1 MTGLGSVG
9 GGRVVLF
16 VQLIVVGLAATVIYA
31 CSDPSTGTFPA
42 VDPLPESSWT
52 EAWSSTV
59 ALSPNGDR
67 LYVANPD
74 SGSITAV
81 DTTTEEVVWEVS
93 VGSHSTT
100 VAVDPHGDRVYAAV
114 RGDNVVVVLDAHTGK
129 HLGKVVTGH
138 DPYGVVISVDGRT
151 LFVSESASDSVAFF
165 AADRLTPLGDL
176 DVGPRPRGLAVSADG
191 QSLYVTHFLTGDL
204 TVVDLERRVVKTVVK
219 TGPENNAAQHVAI
232 DPAGGRAYLP
242 HSRSR
247 VTNPNLVF
255 DTTLQ
260 PLVTVVD
267 LAKDRII
274 TRELLGLDAVDQPVG
289 MPSAVA
295 FSPDGGTLYVV
306 NASSNDISVV
316 DLSKGFGIGHVE
328 VGDNPKGIIVTADGR
343 TAYVHNALSDD
354 LSVIDLDALVERTRI
369 PITTSPLPPDVLAGK
384 ILFHSS
390 DRVELAKD
398 QWISCASCHFEG
410 GHDARTWI
418 LDDGPRNTPPIRGLM
433 VTEPFHWSGDRVDLF
448 DFQETIR
455 NVQFGTGLSDEE
467 NAHLAAFLA
476 HGVVHPSPHGATDR
490 SERGREAFEAS
501 GCASCHAGP
510 VFTDGLVHDVGT
522 GGGPGENRGPG
533 FDTPTLLGVHDT
545 APYLHDGRAPTL
557 RDVLTAG
564 DPVGPHFLAGRLSED
579 EIDAVVDYLRTL
591 PQEEVR
597 PISDP
602 MDG

>member
-9 GGRVVLF
+9 GGRVVLL
-16 VQLIVVGLAATVIYA
+16 VHLIVVGLAATVLYA
-31 CSDPSTGTFPA
+31 CSDPSPGTFPT

-52 EAWSSTV
+52 EAWSSTI
-59 ALSPNGDR
+59 ASSPDGGR

-81 DTTTEEVVWEVS
+81 DTTTEEVVWEMS
-93 VGSHSTT
+93 VGSRPAT
-100 VAVDPHGDRVYAAV
+100 VAADPHGNRVYAAV
-114 RGDNVVVVLDAHTGK
+114 RDDNVVVVLDAHTGE
-129 HLGKVVTGH
+129 HLGGAVTGP

-151 LFVSESASDSVAFF
+151 LIVSESVGDSVAFF
-165 AADRLTPLGDL
+165 DAERLEPLGRL
-176 DVGPRPRGLAVSADG
+176 SIGSRPRGLAVSADG
-191 QSLYVTHFLTGDL
+191 RSLYITHFLTGHL
-204 TVVDLERRVVKTVVK
+204 TVVDLESRVVRTVVK

-242 HSRSR
+242 HIRSR
-247 VTNPNLVF
+247 ATHPDLVF

-316 DLSKGFGIGHVE
+316 DLSKGFGTGHVE
-328 VGDNPKGIIVTADGR
+328 VGDNPKGIIVTADGG

-369 PITTSPLPPDVLAGK
+369 PVTTSPLPPDVLAGK

-410 GHDARTWI
+410 GHDGRTWI
-418 LDDGPRNTPPIRGLM
+418 FSEGPRNTTTIKGLSA
-433 VTEPFHWSGDRVDLF
+433 TAPFHWSGDRTDLF
-448 DFQETIR
+448 DFDLTVLER
-455 NVQFGTGLSDEE
+455 QFGTGPSEEE
-467 NAHLAAFLA
+467 NAQLAAFLGFE
-476 HGVVHPSPHGATDR
+476 GVPPSPFPTTEATR
-490 SERGREAFEAS
+490 RGRLIYES
-501 GCASCHAGP
+501 
-510 VFTDGLVHDVGT
+510 V
-522 GGGPGENRGPG
+522 
-533 FDTPTLLGVHDT
+533 
-545 APYLHDGRAPTL
+545 
-557 RDVLTAG
+557 
-564 DPVGPHFLAGRLSED
+564 
-579 EIDAVVDYLRTL
+579 
-591 PQEEVR
+591 
-597 PISDP
+597 
-602 MDG
+602 

>member
-9 GGRVVLF
+9 GGRVVLL
-16 VQLIVVGLAATVIYA
+16 VHLILVGLAATVLYA
-31 CSDPSTGTFPA
+31 CSDPSPGTFPT

-52 EAWSSTV
+52 EAWSSTI
-59 ALSPNGDR
+59 ASSPDGGR

-81 DTTTEEVVWEVS
+81 DTTTEEVVWEMS
-93 VGSHSTT
+93 VGSRPAT
-100 VAVDPHGDRVYAAV
+100 VAADPHGNRVYAAV
-114 RGDNVVVVLDAHTGK
+114 RDDNVVVVLDAHTGE
-129 HLGKVVTGH
+129 HLGGAVTGP

-151 LFVSESASDSVAFF
+151 LIVSESVGDSVAFF
-165 AADRLTPLGDL
+165 DAERLEPLGRL
-176 DVGPRPRGLAVSADG
+176 SIGSRPRGLAVSADG
-191 QSLYVTHFLTGDL
+191 RSLYITHFLTGHL
-204 TVVDLERRVVKTVVK
+204 TVVDLESRVVRTVVK

-316 DLSKGFGIGHVE
+316 DLSKGFGTGHVE
-328 VGDNPKGIIVTADGR
+328 VGDKPKGIIVTADGG

-369 PITTSPLPPDVLAGK
+369 PVTTSPLPPDVLAGK

-410 GHDARTWI
+410 GHDGRTWI
-418 LDDGPRNTPPIRGLM
+418 FSEGPRNTTTIKGLSA
-433 VTEPFHWSGDRVDLF
+433 TAPFHWSGDRTDLF
-448 DFQETIR
+448 DFDLTVLER
-455 NVQFGTGLSDEE
+455 QFGTGPSEEE
-467 NAHLAAFLA
+467 NAQLAAFL
-476 HGVVHPSPHGATDR
+476 GFERVPPSPFPTTEATG
-490 SERGREAFEAS
+490 RGRLVYES
-501 GCASCHAGP
+501 LGCAGCHTGP
-510 VFTDGLVHDVGT
+510 AFTDGALHDVGT
-522 GGGPGENRGPG
+522 GDAPDERFGPE
-533 FDTPTLLGVHDT
+533 FDTPTLLGLWDS
-545 APYLHDGRAPTL
+545 APYLHHGRADTL
-557 RDVLTAG
+557 HNVFSGNHGEGHT
-564 DPVGPHFLAGRLSED
+564 LADRIDDNALDDLVAYLLS
-579 EIDAVVDYLRTL
+579 L
-591 PQEEVR
+591 PA
-597 PISDP
+597 SD
-602 MDG
+602 

>member
-9 GGRVVLF
+9 GGRVVLL
-16 VQLIVVGLAATVIYA
+16 VHLILVGLAATVLYA
-31 CSDPSTGTFPA
+31 CSDPSPGTFPT

-52 EAWSSTV
+52 EAWSSTI
-59 ALSPNGDR
+59 ASSPDGGR

-81 DTTTEEVVWEVS
+81 DTTTEEVVWEMP
-93 VGSHSTT
+93 VGSRPAT
-100 VAVDPHGDRVYAAV
+100 VAADPHGKRVYSAV
-114 RGDNVVVVLDAHTGK
+114 RDDNAVVVLDAHTGK
-129 HLGKVVTGH
+129 YLGKVVTGH

-151 LFVSESASDSVAFF
+151 LFVSESASNSVAFF
-165 AADRLTPLGDL
+165 AADRLTPLGHL

-191 QSLYVTHFLTGDL
+191 RSLYVTHFLTGDL
-204 TVVDLERRVVKTVVK
+204 TVVDLSSRAVRTVVK

-232 DPAGGRAYLP
+232 NPDGGRAYLP
-242 HSRSR
+242 HIRSRS
-247 VTNPNLVF
+247 TNPNLVF

-267 LAKDRII
+267 LENDRII
-274 TRELLGLDAVDQPVG
+274 TKELLGLDAVDQPVG

-295 FSPDGGTLYVV
+295 FSPSGGTLYVV

-316 DLSKGFGIGHVE
+316 DLSKGFGTGHVE

-410 GHDARTWI
+410 GHDGRTWI
-418 LDDGPRNTPPIRGLM
+418 FSEGPRNTTTIKGLSA
-433 VTEPFHWSGDRVDLF
+433 TAPFHWSGDRTDLF
-448 DFQETIR
+448 DFDLTVLER
-455 NVQFGTGLSDEE
+455 QFGTGPSEEE
-467 NAHLAAFLA
+467 NAQLAAFLGFE
-476 HGVVHPSPHGATDR
+476 GVPPSPFPTTEATR
-490 SERGREAFEAS
+490 RGRLIYES
-501 GCASCHAGP
+501 VGCANCHPGP
-510 VFTDGLVHDVGT
+510 AFTDGALHDVGT
-522 GGGPGENRGPG
+522 GDAPDEQFGPE
-533 FDTPTLLGVHDT
+533 FDTPTLLGLWDS
-545 APYLHDGRAPTL
+545 APYLHHGRAATL
-557 RDVLTAG
+557 HNLFSGNHGEGHA
-564 DPVGPHFLAGRLSED
+564 LADRINDNALDDLVAYLLS
-579 EIDAVVDYLRTL
+579 L
-591 PQEEVR
+591 PA
-597 PISDP
+597 SD
-602 MDG
+602 

>member
-16 VQLIVVGLAATVIYA
+16 VHLIVVGLAATVLYA
-31 CSDPSTGTFPA
+31 CSDPSTGTLPA

-59 ALSPNGDR
+59 ALSPNGGR

-81 DTTTEEVVWEVS
+81 DTTTEEVVWEVP

-129 HLGKVVTGH
+129 HLGKVMTGH

-191 QSLYVTHFLTGDL
+191 RSLYVTHFLSGDL
-204 TVVDLERRVVKTVVK
+204 TVVDLESRVVKTVVK

-289 MPSAVA
+289 MPSE
-295 FSPDGGTLYVV
+295 
-306 NASSNDISVV
+306 I
-316 DLSKGFGIGHVE
+316 
-328 VGDNPKGIIVTADGR
+328 
-343 TAYVHNALSDD
+343 
-354 LSVIDLDALVERTRI
+354 
-369 PITTSPLPPDVLAGK
+369 
-384 ILFHSS
+384 
-390 DRVELAKD
+390 
-398 QWISCASCHFEG
+398 
-410 GHDARTWI
+410 
-418 LDDGPRNTPPIRGLM
+418 
-433 VTEPFHWSGDRVDLF
+433 
-448 DFQETIR
+448 
-455 NVQFGTGLSDEE
+455 
-467 NAHLAAFLA
+467 
-476 HGVVHPSPHGATDR
+476 
-490 SERGREAFEAS
+490 
-501 GCASCHAGP
+501 
-510 VFTDGLVHDVGT
+510 
-522 GGGPGENRGPG
+522 
-533 FDTPTLLGVHDT
+533 
-545 APYLHDGRAPTL
+545 GRAH
-557 RDVLTAG
+557 V
-564 DPVGPHFLAGRLSED
+564 
-579 EIDAVVDYLRTL
+579 
-591 PQEEVR
+591 
-597 PISDP
+597 
-602 MDG
+602 

>member
-9 GGRVVLF
+9 GGRVVLL
-16 VQLIVVGLAATVIYA
+16 VHLILVGLAATVLYA
-31 CSDPSTGTFPA
+31 CSDPSPGTFPT

-52 EAWSSTV
+52 EAWSSTI
-59 ALSPNGDR
+59 ASSPDGGR

-81 DTTTEEVVWEVS
+81 DTTTEEVVWEMS
-93 VGSHSTT
+93 VGSRPAT
-100 VAVDPHGDRVYAAV
+100 VAADPYGNRVYAAV
-114 RGDNVVVVLDAHTGK
+114 RDDNVVVVLDAHTGE
-129 HLGKVVTGH
+129 HLGGAVTGP

-151 LFVSESASDSVAFF
+151 LIVSESVGDSVAFF
-165 AADRLTPLGDL
+165 DAERLEPLGRL
-176 DVGPRPRGLAVSADG
+176 SIGSRPRGLAVSADG
-191 QSLYVTHFLTGDL
+191 RSLYITHFLTGHL
-204 TVVDLERRVVKTVVK
+204 TVVDLESRVVRTVVK

-242 HSRSR
+242 HIRSR
-247 VTNPNLVF
+247 ATNPDLVF

-316 DLSKGFGIGHVE
+316 DLSKGFGAGHVE

-410 GHDARTWI
+410 GHDGRTWI
-418 LDDGPRNTPPIRGLM
+418 FSEGPRNTTTIKGLSA
-433 VTEPFHWSGDRVDLF
+433 TAPFHWSGDRTDLF
-448 DFQETIR
+448 DFDLTVLER
-455 NVQFGTGLSDEE
+455 QFGTGPSEEE
-467 NAHLAAFLA
+467 NAQLAAFLGFE
-476 HGVVHPSPHGATDR
+476 GVPPSPFPTTEATR
-490 SERGREAFEAS
+490 RGRLIYES
-501 GCASCHAGP
+501 VGCANCHAGP
-510 VFTDGLVHDVGT
+510 AFTDGALHDVGT
-522 GGGPGENRGPG
+522 GDAPDERFGPE
-533 FDTPTLLGVHDT
+533 FDTPTLLGLWDS
-545 APYLHDGRAPTL
+545 APYLHHGRADTL
-557 RDVLTAG
+557 HNVFSG
-564 DPVGPHFLAGRLSED
+564 DHGESHTLADRIDDSALGDLVAYLLS
-579 EIDAVVDYLRTL
+579 L
-591 PQEEVR
+591 PA
-597 PISDP
+597 SD
-602 MDG
+602 